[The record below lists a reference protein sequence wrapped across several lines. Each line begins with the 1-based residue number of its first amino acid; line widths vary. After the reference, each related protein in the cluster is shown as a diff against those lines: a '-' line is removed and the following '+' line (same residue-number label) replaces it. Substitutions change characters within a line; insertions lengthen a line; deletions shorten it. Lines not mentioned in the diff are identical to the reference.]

1 MIRWGGSGLEKVIA
15 DDMAAYAR
23 SLRAN
28 GVPVLQIASKLV
40 INSGMNKDEHPS
52 VATVHRVLA
61 EDDVTDPTA

>member
-1 MIRWGGSGLEKVIA
+1 
-15 DDMAAYAR
+15 MAAYAR

-52 VATVHRVLA
+52 VATVHRVLT

>member
-1 MIRWGGSGLEKVIA
+1 MIRRGGSGLEKVID

-40 INSGMNKDEHPS
+40 SNSGMNKGEHPS
-52 VATVHRVLA
+52 VATVYRVLA
-61 EDDVTDPTA
+61 EDDVTNPTA